1 MTDFA
6 DLMLWRLRDFDSC
19 ETLETCALWMCK
31 SVKWISGSVLIELCL
46 ASRLVI
52 GVVELLAEGFRR
64 MDIFND
70 LNERLVGMIRRSGRV
85 PKFTCCLES

>member
-1 MTDFA
+1 
-6 DLMLWRLRDFDSC
+6 MLWRLSDFYSC
-19 ETLETCALWMCK
+19 EALETCELWMCK
-31 SVKWISGSVLIELCL
+31 FVKWISGSVLIEVCL

-64 MDIFND
+64 IDFFKD